1 MKQSTLLTVAAGLA
15 LSVVLLQGCK
25 GSHEQPANS
34 MDNNSMM
41 SAPAAA
47 PAAPAAPAAAPAA
60 PAAPASDA
68 VPPQSFEQN
77 DGAVQVQ
84 DAQHA
89 QQ

>member
-1 MKQSTLLTVAAGLA
+1 MKQSTLLTAAAALA
-15 LSVVLLQGCK
+15 FSVVLLQGCK

-41 SAPAAA
+41 SAPAE
-47 PAAPAAPAAAPAA
+47 APAAPAAAPAA
-60 PAAPASDA
+60 PAPET

-77 DGAVQVQ
+77 GAAIEAQ